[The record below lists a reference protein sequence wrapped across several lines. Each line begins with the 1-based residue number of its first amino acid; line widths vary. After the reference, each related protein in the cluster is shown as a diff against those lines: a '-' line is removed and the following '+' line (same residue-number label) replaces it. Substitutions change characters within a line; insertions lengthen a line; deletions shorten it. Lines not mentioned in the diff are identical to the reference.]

1 MERDKI
7 TPETEVSTVELACVL
22 GITGRRIRQLAEDG
36 QLEKVEQGRFNLSSS
51 VQRYISEVAK
61 GSKSADDVKM
71 EKARQQSEV
80 TLKAAKA
87 EIARLEMKELQ
98 GKMHRSEDVEAMTTD
113 LIYAIRGALMALPGR
128 LAVEV
133 AATQTA
139 AEAAEIVRKEIHKIM
154 KELVSYRYDP
164 KKYEERVRGRI
175 NWETD
180 FGSDG
185 NDE

>member
-139 AEAAEIVRKEIHKIM
+139 AEAAAKGAMEHGMRFTK
-154 KELVSYRYDP
+154 S
-164 KKYEERVRGRI
+164 
-175 NWETD
+175 
-180 FGSDG
+180 
-185 NDE
+185 